1 MWIFKNYK
9 NLTQQEHITLLN
21 IRNEKKIRESSKN
34 KEIITLNN
42 HLKWVE
48 LLNKE
53 KSYFALFI
61 DEKIVGGLNFTKK
74 LNSIKEWGVFFSK
87 DTKPLISS
95 IATYIFINYMF
106 EKADILYSQV
116 SKENNQALRFNE
128 YFKIE
133 IYNEEEEFYNLILT
147 KEKWQK
153 EQNNFK
159 FLQNRVKKINYKF
172 R

>member
-9 NLTQQEHITLLN
+9 NLTQEEHINLLN
-21 IRNEKKIRESSKN
+21 IRNEKEIREASKN

-42 HLKWVE
+42 HLKWVKSLDE
-48 LLNKE
+48 E
-53 KSYFALFI
+53 KCYFALFV
-61 DEKIVGGLNFTKK
+61 DEKIVGGLNFSKEANT
-74 LNSIKEWGVFFSK
+74 IKEWGVFFSK

-116 SKENNQALRFNE
+116 SKENIQALRFNE
-128 YFKIE
+128 YFKLE
-133 IYNEEEEFYNLILT
+133 IYDEKDGFYNLILT

-153 EQNNFK
+153 EQKSFK